1 MSPDI
6 IGAIASAIVLILG
19 SFFAFTKWV
28 ITKFLSELKPNG
40 GGSIKDQVNVNTRK
54 IEKIEER
61 VDHIYEILVKGGNK
75 NAKR

>member
-6 IGAIASAIVLILG
+6 IGAVASALVLVLG

-40 GGSIKDQVNVNTRK
+40 GGSIKDKVEINSK
-54 IEKIEER
+54 KLEKIEER
-61 VDHIYEILVKGGNK
+61 VDHIYEILANIK
-75 NAKR
+75 